1 MRPHEE
7 VFTAFH
13 HLFGAGTS
21 IYVLWRV
28 AALPELV
35 FGQCIHCA
43 GSGDF
48 IRIWLSQEDR
58 LEAME
63 KRIKELE
70 EQQVQKEKQ
79 E

>member
-1 MRPHEE
+1 MFFGGWRLFRNWFSAS
-7 VFTAFH
+7 VFIA
-13 HLFGAGTS
+13 LVLALS
-21 IYVLWRV
+21 I
-28 AALPELV
+28 
-35 FGQCIHCA
+35 H
-43 GSGDF
+43 
-48 IRIWLSQEDR
+48 IWLSQEDR

>member
-1 MRPHEE
+1 MLEQ
-7 VFTAFH
+7 VFMFFGGWR
-13 HLFGAGTS
+13 LFQNWFSAS
-21 IYVLWRV
+21 VFIALVL
-28 AALPELV
+28 AL
-35 FGQCIHCA
+35 
-43 GSGDF
+43 S

>member
-1 MRPHEE
+1 MRKFLQLFIICLVLEQ
-7 VFTAFH
+7 VFR
-13 HLFGAGTS
+13 LFQNWFSAS
-21 IYVLWRV
+21 VFIALVL
-28 AALPELV
+28 AL
-35 FGQCIHCA
+35 
-43 GSGDF
+43 S
-48 IRIWLSQEDR
+48 IRIWLSQEGW

>member
-1 MRPHEE
+1 MKKFLQLFIICLVLEQ
-7 VFTAFH
+7 VFMFFGGWR
-13 HLFGAGTS
+13 LFQNWFSAS
-21 IYVLWRV
+21 VFIALVL
-28 AALPELV
+28 A
-35 FGQCIHCA
+35 I
-43 GSGDF
+43 S

>member
-1 MRPHEE
+1 MFFGGWRLFQNWFSAS
-7 VFTAFH
+7 VFIA
-13 HLFGAGTS
+13 L
-21 IYVLWRV
+21 VL
-28 AALPELV
+28 AL
-35 FGQCIHCA
+35 
-43 GSGDF
+43 S

>member
-1 MRPHEE
+1 MFFGGWRLFRNWFSAS
-7 VFTAFH
+7 VFIA
-13 HLFGAGTS
+13 L
-21 IYVLWRV
+21 VL
-28 AALPELV
+28 AL
-35 FGQCIHCA
+35 
-43 GSGDF
+43 S

>member
-1 MRPHEE
+1 MKKFLQLFIICLALEQ
-7 VFTAFH
+7 VFMFFGGWQLFQNWFSASAFIA
-13 HLFGAGTS
+13 L
-21 IYVLWRV
+21 VL
-28 AALPELV
+28 A
-35 FGQCIHCA
+35 I
-43 GSGDF
+43 S

>member
-1 MRPHEE
+1 MFFVGWRLFRNWFSAS
-7 VFTAFH
+7 VFIA
-13 HLFGAGTS
+13 LVLALS
-21 IYVLWRV
+21 I
-28 AALPELV
+28 
-35 FGQCIHCA
+35 H
-43 GSGDF
+43 
-48 IRIWLSQEDR
+48 IWLSQEDR